1 MSRLVPLALLVAI
14 AVTVPAILVA
24 DGLRVVTGDWY
35 VRAVYEYGGVPR
47 DDLGLSK
54 EQRTALALIGLH
66 SIRPDERD
74 GLALLRRAR
83 LPDGTPAF
91 TAREIRH
98 MSDVRTLLGR
108 LYTLQIAAAVVIAAL
123 AVGLAF
129 RPTRRS
135 LVPRALRL
143 GALLTLGLAA
153 LVGVLAVVYWPA
165 FSTPFHLAFFG
176 GSSWRFD
183 DTDTLRR
190 LYPDRFWIDTAVVLG
205 VLAVV
210 QAAGLWFLAGAWER
224 RTQGRTRLVAKPAA

>member
-1 MSRLVPLALLVAI
+1 MGRLVPLALLVAI
-14 AVTVPAILVA
+14 AVTVPAILLA

-35 VRAVYEYGGVPR
+35 VRAVYEHGGVPQ
-47 DDLGLSK
+47 DDLGFST
-54 EQRTALALIGLH
+54 EQRTALALTGLH

-74 GLALLRRAR
+74 GMELLRRAR
-83 LPDGTPAF
+83 LADGTPAF

-108 LYTLQIAAAVVIAAL
+108 LYTLQIAAVVVIAAL
-123 AVGLAF
+123 AVALAF

-153 LVGVLAVVYWPA
+153 LIGVLAVVYWPA

-176 GSSWRFD
+176 ESSWRFD

-205 VLAVV
+205 ALALV
-210 QAAGLWFLAGAWER
+210 QAAVLWFVAGAWER
-224 RTQGRTRLVAKPAA
+224 RTQGRARLVAKPAS

>member
-14 AVTVPAILVA
+14 AVTVPAILLA

-35 VRAVYEYGGVPR
+35 VRAVYEHGGVPR
-47 DDLGLSK
+47 DDLGLAK
-54 EQRTALALIGLH
+54 EQRTALALTGLH

-210 QAAGLWFLAGAWER
+210 QAAALWFVAGAWER